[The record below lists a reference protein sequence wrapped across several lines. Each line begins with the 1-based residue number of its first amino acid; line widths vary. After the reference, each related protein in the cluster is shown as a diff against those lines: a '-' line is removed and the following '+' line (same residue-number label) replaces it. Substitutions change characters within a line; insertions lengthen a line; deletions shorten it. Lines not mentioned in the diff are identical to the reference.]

1 MSWQSDEDII
11 ARCPVLGHAVK
22 FLREAE
28 SSPATDRP
36 RMAIHAAYYP
46 MFHAARAV
54 LVKLEG
60 TAAPNKHDAV
70 ASRFGYHT
78 NQAGD
83 AHLTAAARSLRKVQE
98 ARMNADYRIDADPD
112 PAAGGAS
119 VAEARRFLEACAT
132 WQNFTPP

>member
-1 MSWQSDEDII
+1 
-11 ARCPVLGHAVK
+11 
-22 FLREAE
+22 
-28 SSPATDRP
+28 
-36 RMAIHAAYYP
+36 MAIHAAYYA

-78 NQAGD
+78 NQASD
-83 AHLTAAARSLRKVQE
+83 AYLTAAAQSLRKVQE

-112 PAAGGAS
+112 PAAGPEA
-119 VAEARRFLEACAT
+119 VALARQFLQACAT
-132 WQNFTPP
+132 WQNFAPP